1 MFRCKSPAPAASL
14 LIATAMVAA
23 GCGGG
28 GSSPAPTPAPPP
40 APAPEPP
47 PPTITVNPEI
57 DKAEI
62 RESEPELPATLS
74 VSLNEAADSDISV
87 RFQVT
92 GSAIL
97 GGDYELG
104 EQELTIPVGET
115 SASTTITPIPDFE
128 EEGPEDAVF
137 TIESA
142 TGDIAIAEI
151 APSITILD
159 QPGPPD
165 AKLSIAPDLIAVAGD
180 AIINNDQVELNALV
194 YNWGAAPSSA
204 TELTVAI
211 NDQPDWSVV
220 NLWLGGEAV
229 PAIDPRSGIEF
240 TFTAQLSDFS
250 PDQDYYAIIQV
261 EEVAEEHPGRG
272 YTNQDFIGFS
282 LDGSGRVITQ
292 CQPDQG
298 DRGSAADTADPLTD
312 EQWHLVN
319 TGQSAFAQS
328 GGSADQDL
336 GMANA
341 LTSAASGQGVRILV
355 ADTGLETCHPEL
367 APNVAAGGSHNF
379 NVRDWAGSTA
389 TDPFLPSTLGDH
401 GTSVAGLAAAAANNG
416 IGGRGVAPSAT
427 ILGYNTLVA
436 IDWLSAWTDSLGGS
450 STMPNSASADIFN
463 MSFGGFGSEG
473 NPHPESEV
481 QLFRHG
487 VDSLRDGRGAIYVK
501 AAGNGF
507 ETCRSMPHPANDR
520 IGCLSA
526 NSDPINNL
534 PYLIVVGGFNAL
546 GQRASYASVGAN
558 LWITAPAGE
567 YGQDDPAMITTDQM
581 GANRG
586 YDAFFPVGLAG
597 DAARNPYGDFV
608 SNFNGTSSA
617 APNASGAVALLLEA
631 HPELG
636 WRDVKHIL
644 AKTARQIDPN
654 IHPVRYGFGGSPYV
668 LQLPW
673 VTNAAGYH
681 FHNWFGFGALS
692 VDAALD
698 YAASHQPGSLGEYL
712 ETSAY
717 SSAQSAPIPDHDG
730 AGVEQ
735 TLEISGLAEDAS
747 IEAVILDIDA
757 SHPQTNDLGIH
768 LVSPSGTES
777 ILNPVFNEALA
788 GEVDLNWQLLS
799 NAFYG
804 ETPNG
809 QWTLKVVD
817 AAPGDA
823 GQLNS
828 WALRFALGSH
838 P

>member
-1 MFRCKSPAPAASL
+1 MFRCKPSAPTAGL
-14 LIATAMVAA
+14 LVAIALLAA

-28 GSSPAPTPAPPP
+28 GSSSPPP

-47 PPTITVNPEI
+47 PPPPPTTITVTPEI

-74 VSLNEAADSDISV
+74 VHLNEAADADISV
-87 RFQVT
+87 RFAAT
-92 GSAIL
+92 GTAIL
-97 GGDYELG
+97 GGDYDLG
-104 EQELTIPVGET
+104 ARELTIAAGET
-115 SASTTITPIPDFE
+115 QASTTITPIADFE

-142 TGDIAIAEI
+142 TGDVAIAEI

-159 QPGPPD
+159 DPTPPD

-180 AIINNDQVELNALV
+180 SIIRIDQVELNALV
-194 YNWGAAPSSA
+194 YNWGGAPSSP
-204 TELTVAI
+204 TELVIAV
-211 NDQPDWSVV
+211 NDQPDWSVSNV
-220 NLWLGGEAV
+220 WLGSAEV
-229 PAIDPRSGIEF
+229 PAIDPRSGIGF
-240 TFTAQLSDFS
+240 TFTAELSDFS
-250 PDQDYYAIIQV
+250 PGQDYYAIIQV
-261 EEVAEEHPGRG
+261 EEIAEEHPGHA

-282 LDGSGRVITQ
+282 LDGAGRIIVQ
-292 CQPDQG
+292 CQPDPSG
-298 DRGSAADTADPLTD
+298 RGAAADTADPLTD

-328 GGSADQDL
+328 GGTADEDL

-341 LTSAASGQGVRILV
+341 LMSGPTGQGVRMVI

-367 APNVAAGGSHNF
+367 APNVVADGSHNF
-379 NVRDWAGSTA
+379 NAQQWAGAKA

-401 GTSVAGLAAAAANNG
+401 GTAVAGLVAAAANNG
-416 IGGRGVAPSAT
+416 IGGRGVAPSAS

-436 IDWLSAWTDSLGGS
+436 SDWLTAWTDSLGGS
-450 STMPNSASADIFN
+450 SAMPNSASADIFN
-463 MSFGGFGSEG
+463 MSFGGLGIED
-473 NPHPESEV
+473 NPHPESDV
-481 QLFRHG
+481 QLLRNG
-487 VDSLRDGRGAIYVK
+487 VGNLRGGRGAIYVK

-507 ETCRSMPHPANDR
+507 EACRSMPRAVNDE

-546 GQRASYASVGAN
+546 GERASYASVGAN

-567 YGQDDPAMITTDQM
+567 FGQLDPAMITADQM
-581 GANRG
+581 GTHRG
-586 YDAFFPVGLAG
+586 YDAFFPVGLAD
-597 DAARNPYGDFV
+597 DAVRNPYGDFV
-608 SNFNGTSSA
+608 SNFNGTSAA

-631 HPELG
+631 HPELS

-654 IHPVRYGFGGSPYV
+654 VRPVRYGIGGAAYV

-673 VTNAAGYH
+673 ITNAAGYR

-698 YAASHQPGSLGEYL
+698 YAASHRPGSLGEFV
-712 ETSAY
+712 ETSAF
-717 SSAQSAPIPDHDG
+717 SGAQAAAIPDHDG
-730 AGVEQ
+730 AGLTQ
-735 TLEISGLAEDAS
+735 TLEVSGLAEDAA
-747 IEAVILDIDA
+747 IEAVLLDIDA

-788 GEVDLNWQLLS
+788 GDFDLNWQLLS

-828 WALRFALGSH
+828 WALRFALGTH